1 MVFNT
6 KENGNAIFHIYR
18 GPDGKYEL
26 INVPLL
32 WENRDLLKHLLQ
44 VEALGMDDLES
55 PEGRLYMVL
64 HDGNSSKPYSSVMI
78 WRYERQG
85 DDRRIVDVE
94 EQDLR
99 AVVFVREYFM
109 DRSAQPSNGGNE

>member
-1 MVFNT
+1 MVFNS
-6 KENGNAIFHIYR
+6 KGNGNAIFHIYR

-44 VEALGMDDLES
+44 VDTLGMDDLES

-64 HDGNSSKPYSSVMI
+64 HDGSSSKPYSSVML
-78 WRYERQG
+78 WRYECQG
-85 DDRRIVDVE
+85 EDRRIVDVE
-94 EQDLR
+94 EKDLR
-99 AVVFVREYFM
+99 AVVFVRGYYMEPNQ
-109 DRSAQPSNGGNE
+109 QPPEDSKG

>member
-1 MVFNT
+1 MVFNS

-32 WENRDLLKHLLQ
+32 WENRDLLKYLLQ
-44 VEALGMDDLES
+44 VDTLGMDDLES

-64 HDGNSSKPYSSVMI
+64 HDGSSSKPYSSVMI
-78 WRYERQG
+78 WRYECQG
-85 DDRRIVDVE
+85 KDRRIVDVE
-94 EQDLR
+94 EKDLR

-109 DRSAQPSNGGNE
+109 DRGAQPSTDDNK